1 MQAYVSATASSES
14 VAFFVCKK
22 NVQGDVMVS
31 SLGCSP
37 DLSKSGGLIA
47 AVAQDAETLDVLML
61 AWMNPEAW
69 EKTLE
74 TGEAHYYSRS
84 RKCLWHKGG
93 TSGHVQ
99 KVKSIRL
106 DCDGDAVVLLIEQ
119 IGGAACHEGYRS
131 CFSRELRDG
140 KVSRCSELV
149 FDPKEVY
156 NG

>member
-1 MQAYVSATASSES
+1 ME
-14 VAFFVCKK
+14 
-22 NVQGDVMVS
+22 S
-31 SLGCSP
+31 SLAFAP
-37 DLSKSGGLIA
+37 DFSKSGGLIA

-74 TGEAHYYSRS
+74 TGDNPPPKVKSAVICMMR
-84 RKCLWHKGG
+84 G

>member
-14 VAFFVCKK
+14 VAFCVWKTY
-22 NVQGDVMVS
+22 VQGDFMES
-31 SLGCSP
+31 SLAFAP
-37 DLSKSGGLIA
+37 DFSKSGGLIA
-47 AVAQDAETLDVLML
+47 AVAQNAETLDVLML

>member
-1 MQAYVSATASSES
+1 ME
-14 VAFFVCKK
+14 
-22 NVQGDVMVS
+22 S
-31 SLGCSP
+31 SLAFAP
-37 DLSKSGGLIA
+37 DFSKSGGLIA

-93 TSGHVQ
+93 TSGRVQ

-119 IGGAACHEGYRS
+119 IGSVR
-131 CFSRELRDG
+131 
-140 KVSRCSELV
+140 
-149 FDPKEVY
+149 
-156 NG
+156 